1 MPPRCRS
8 LLLEVQHPL
17 SNVMSYEIIIGL
29 VAEFVDARMSVP
41 LSRPSLEVEMRRS
54 VTALACLAFVAA
66 GWSSVL
72 AQDAEYASYEGP
84 MFREIIEF
92 DVSPGD
98 AAGFEMAM
106 EKIVSA
112 AGQAELPANYGWMF
126 FRDGNSFTLVYPVEN
141 MAYYDDEDQ
150 WMRQFEDTPGQAT
163 LMEAFEG
170 LGDLNYSSK
179 SHVLKVNPEHMYTP
193 ATRIENP
200 NYVMVFRNWL
210 KSGQQEA
217 HAENTKAL
225 MQIISDVEWRYE
237 VYAFDGVI
245 GDGGLRVYVVPF
257 DDMPTFYG
265 EGSLEAALAQH
276 ERGDDWE
283 ALLGARQKMLR
294 ASDSYDMAFMPNAT
308 YMPEETGE
316 GGQE

>member
-1 MPPRCRS
+1 M
-8 LLLEVQHPL
+8 
-17 SNVMSYEIIIGL
+17 
-29 VAEFVDARMSVP
+29 
-41 LSRPSLEVEMRRS
+41 SRPSLEVEMRRS
-54 VTALACLAFVAA
+54 VTALACLAFVVA

-106 EKIVSA
+106 EKIVEA
-112 AGQAELPANYGWMF
+112 AGQAELSAGYGWMF

-141 MAYYDDEDQ
+141 MAYFDDEDQ

-170 LGDLNYSSK
+170 LGDLSYSSK
-179 SHVLKVNPEHMYTP
+179 SHILKVNPEHTYYSPTE
-193 ATRIENP
+193 IEP
-200 NYVMVFRNWL
+200 NFVMVYQNWL

-225 MQIISDVEWRYE
+225 MGVISDVEWRYD
-237 VYAFDGVI
+237 VIAFDGVI
-245 GDGGLRVYVVPF
+245 GDGGLRVYVVPI
-257 DDMPTFYG
+257 DDMSTYYG
-265 EGSLEAALAQH
+265 DGSLPAALAQH
-276 ERGDDWE
+276 ERGDDWD
-283 ALLGARQKMLR
+283 ALMGARQKLIR
-294 ASDSYDMAFMPNAT
+294 DLDSYDLAFMPNAT
-308 YMPEETGE
+308 YMPEGTGE
-316 GGQE
+316 GDQE

>member
-1 MPPRCRS
+1 
-8 LLLEVQHPL
+8 
-17 SNVMSYEIIIGL
+17 
-29 VAEFVDARMSVP
+29 
-41 LSRPSLEVEMRRS
+41 MRRS
-54 VTALACLAFVAA
+54 VTALACLAFVVA

-106 EKIVSA
+106 EKIVEA
-112 AGQAELPANYGWMF
+112 AGQAELSAGYGWMF
-126 FRDGNSFTLVYPVEN
+126 FRDGNNFTLVYPVEN
-141 MAYYDDEDQ
+141 MAYFDDEDQ

-170 LGDLNYSSK
+170 LGDLSYSSK
-179 SHVLKVNPEHMYTP
+179 SHVLKVNPEHTYHS
-193 ATRIENP
+193 ATEIEP
-200 NYVMVFRNWL
+200 NFVMVYQNWL

-225 MQIISDVEWRYE
+225 MGVISDVEWRYD
-237 VYAFDGVI
+237 VIAFDGVI
-245 GDGGLRVYVVPF
+245 GDGGLRVYVVPI
-257 DDMPTFYG
+257 DDMSTYYG
-265 EGSLEAALAQH
+265 DGSLPAALAQH
-276 ERGDDWE
+276 ERGDDWD
-283 ALLGARQKMLR
+283 ALMGARQKLIR
-294 ASDSYDMAFMPNAT
+294 DSDSNDLAFMPNAT

-316 GGQE
+316 GDQE